1 MGHLQRFGPRPP
13 RRLVTLIM
21 RTRDMRLVWMIAPYA
36 RAFHGWFIATRAARA
51 QVPPA
56 RRRCLQRFG
65 PRPPRR
71 LVTLIMRTRD
81 MRLVWMIAPYARAFH
96 GWFIATRAAR
106 AQVPPARRRWLR
118 GVLWWPL
125 RPRARL
131 RHNRRPDRCC
141 ARSRSEPAR
150 RAGSPKRPGRPRPIA
165 RNGAWRPRP

>member
-1 MGHLQRFGPRPP
+1 ATFLSRLFAGQSVAPSRFFVNFAFAEFVFREVLTRSRARRSVMGH
-13 RRLVTLIM
+13 
-21 RTRDMRLVWMIAPYA
+21 
-36 RAFHGWFIATRAARA
+36 
-51 QVPPA
+51 
-56 RRRCLQRFG
+56 LQRFG

-150 RAGSPKRPGRPRPIA
+150 RAGSPKRPGRPRP
-165 RNGAWRPRP
+165 